1 MNQHLDQNQCRGLIS
16 ELAEM
21 LPQLLGK
28 LDAGRLIALDESDGL
43 RRGKRDPVFTGGSV
57 VGLLITDPAAA
68 PPSRTKDI
76 DIVLEIYGYGEFA
89 AMEQSLR
96 AAGFTQNWLDNVHL
110 VAWYWR
116 GARVDFLPHEPME
129 MMMTNRWFTHLI
141 HEAERVEVIPGK
153 HAWCASAPCF
163 IATKLEAFFS
173 RGNGDYLMSKDIED
187 ILAVVDGREEL
198 GEEMKL
204 TAPDV
209 RGFVRASLIGLLADE
224 HFMDC
229 VPQMLP
235 DASRAAILLTRLR
248 NLSASPV

>member
-1 MNQHLDQNQCRGLIS
+1 
-16 ELAEM
+16 
-21 LPQLLGK
+21 
-28 LDAGRLIALDESDGL
+28 
-43 RRGKRDPVFTGGSV
+43 
-57 VGLLITDPAAA
+57 
-68 PPSRTKDI
+68 
-76 DIVLEIYGYGEFA
+76 
-89 AMEQSLR
+89 
-96 AAGFTQNWLDNVHL
+96 
-110 VAWYWR
+110 
-116 GARVDFLPHEPME
+116 
-129 MMMTNRWFTHLI
+129 
-141 HEAERVEVIPGK
+141 
-153 HAWCASAPCF
+153 
-163 IATKLEAFFS
+163 
-173 RGNGDYLMSKDIED
+173 MSKDIED